1 MDSALR
7 RTPTCVRSGAIRP
20 PAPFS
25 LWQPRQP
32 AALMIAVGSVLP
44 PANAAPA
51 GLPPA
56 LAGLAPGAGWLCCGM
71 SDAVTSTVP
80 PCDSKNAISAQI
92 CGGES
97 CFVITGMI
105 GWEAAPTKA
114 GGVGW
119 GSERG
124 FFLGLPGPGLPPGAA
139 GGPGRLLPVGGVG
152 GVVA

>member
-32 AALMIAVGSVLP
+32 AALMMAIGSVLP
-44 PANAAPA
+44 PANE
-51 GLPPA
+51 PPGFP
-56 LAGLAPGAGWLCCGM
+56 GLAPGVSWLCCGM

-92 CGGES
+92 CGG
-97 CFVITGMI
+97 
-105 GWEAAPTKA
+105 
-114 GGVGW
+114 GG
-119 GSERG
+119 
-124 FFLGLPGPGLPPGAA
+124 
-139 GGPGRLLPVGGVG
+139 LLVTQGGVG
-152 GVVA
+152 GWPPDDKAGGG